1 MKKYLTTAGT
11 LLLPLAA
18 FAQQIPTVTGA
29 PVTNVQ
35 SINDVTRIIVSLVN
49 WITGLFFVAAILSLF
64 YAAYLYLGA
73 EGTEERV
80 AKAKEQ
86 LIYSIVAIT
95 VALLAG
101 SIRYIVQSI
110 LQL

>member
-1 MKKYLTTAGT
+1 MKKYLTAGT
-11 LLLPLAA
+11 LLLPLLTL
-18 FAQQIPTVTGA
+18 AQVIPGA
-29 PVTNVQ
+29 NVPTTNVR

-101 SIRYIVQSI
+101 SVRFIVESV
-110 LQL
+110 LRL